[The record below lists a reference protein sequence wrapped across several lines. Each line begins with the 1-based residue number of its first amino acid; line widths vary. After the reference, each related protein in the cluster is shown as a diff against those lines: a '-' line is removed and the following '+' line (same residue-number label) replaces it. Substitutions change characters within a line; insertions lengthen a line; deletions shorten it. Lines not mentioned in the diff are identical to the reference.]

1 MHRPLA
7 DEIRPLELD
16 DVVGQKHILG
26 PGGLLRRVI
35 DSGNIP
41 NMVFYGPSGTGKTT
55 VANIIAR
62 KTDRTLRR
70 LNATN
75 ASLADIKSIIAE
87 LDTMLAPGG
96 VLTICV
102 YPGHEEG
109 AREREALLAWAAAL
123 PGTLDVLH
131 QRYMNQKNSPPELL
145 AVRRRP

>member
-62 KTDRTLRR
+62 DVYKRQADRQGRR
-70 LNATN
+70 C
-75 ASLADIKSIIAE
+75 AD
-87 LDTMLAPGG
+87 
-96 VLTICV
+96 
-102 YPGHEEG
+102 EG
-109 AREREALLAWAAAL
+109 ADSRRAWRIRPQKAAKAVDFARGLGYNRLER
-123 PGTLDVLH
+123 G
-131 QRYMNQKNSPPELL
+131 
-145 AVRRRP
+145 